1 MTNKYFFFILAFIE
15 GFVLM
20 SVELTAG
27 RMLSVYFGTSLIV
40 WAFVLGITL
49 LFLALGY
56 FLGSYLSHNNDRT
69 FRHLELILVVL
80 FSALMIT
87 TAYQYINQFFI
98 LHTGFYFA
106 LACSA
111 VILIGLPALCC
122 GAITPLIIQVF
133 ALKFI
138 NMKSI
143 SGKILGL
150 STIGGVLAVFLCAF
164 YFMSAFGL
172 RNTILLNAAL
182 LFFPTAFLLF
192 KKKNYVLILLLLV
205 VLVYRILDKSI
216 STAIYENDGINGK
229 IAVLDFKNENGDIIR
244 NLQVNQIIQTQ
255 WNRSKDQD
263 ETPYIKLIS
272 VGLDSISYLINKT
285 QRSALI
291 IGFGGGA
298 LGKTLYKK
306 AYRVEGIELD
316 ERIIN
321 VGNTY
326 FDVNKDIKVYTA
338 DGRVFLNAC
347 KEKYDVIVLDVFKGE
362 NLAFN
367 LFTREAMSQIKR
379 CLHQDGALV
388 INTNGYFSG
397 ESGRANN
404 AIISTLGASQFDY
417 KIKRTNTNPAY
428 ANAVIFAKVNLNV
441 SIGKTDY
448 AQVLSDD
455 KGDLDLLN
463 ASAAFEWRKN
473 YLKVLYP

>member
-1 MTNKYFFFILAFIE
+1 MRNKYFFFILAFIE

-27 RMLSVYFGTSLIV
+27 RMLSVYFGTSLMV

-56 FLGSYLSHNNDRT
+56 FLGSFLSQNNDRT
-69 FRHLELILVVL
+69 LKHLELILVLL
-80 FSALMIT
+80 FSALIIA
-87 TAYQYINQFFI
+87 TAYQYISLFFI
-98 LHTGFYFA
+98 FHTSFYLA
-106 LACSA
+106 LGCSS
-111 VILIGLPALCC
+111 VILIGLSALCC

-138 NMKSI
+138 NIKSV
-143 SGKILGL
+143 SGKVLGL
-150 STIGGVLAVFLCAF
+150 STIGGVLAVFFCAF
-164 YFMSAFGL
+164 YLMSQFGL
-172 RNTILLNAAL
+172 RNTVLLNAAL
-182 LFFPTAFLLF
+182 LFLPTAFLLF
-192 KKKNYVLILLLLV
+192 KKKNYIVCLLLLA
-205 VLVYRILDKSI
+205 VLIYRCLDTSKSNV
-216 STAIYENDGINGK
+216 IYESDGINGK
-229 IAVLDFKNENGDIIR
+229 ITVLDYKNENGDTIR

-255 WNRSKDQD
+255 WNRDKNQD

-272 VGLDSISYLINKT
+272 EGLDSTSYFVTKA

-306 AYRVEGIELD
+306 AYHVAGVELD
-316 ERIIN
+316 ERIIK

-326 FDVNKDIKVYTA
+326 FDVNNEIEVYKA
-338 DGRVFLNAC
+338 DGRVFLNRC

-367 LFTREAMSQIKR
+367 LFTLEAMSQIKK
-379 CLHQDGALV
+379 CLHQNGILV
-388 INTNGYFSG
+388 INTNGYFYG
-397 ESGRANN
+397 AHGKANS
-404 AIISTLGASQFDY
+404 AIISTLRASQFDY
-417 KIKRTNTNPAY
+417 KIKMTNTNPAY
-428 ANAVIFAKVNLNV
+428 ANAVIFAKVNLNAR
-441 SIGKTDY
+441 IDKTEL

-473 YLKVLYP
+473 YLKALYQ